1 MVNEHDDRDEYFWAP
16 GTVALEDVHRT
27 SDQLVLVPA
36 PSADPNDPLNWSNAR
51 KILNYT
57 LVSFFVLWTFVQLDI
72 GFTAWGPMEEEL
84 GFSVD
89 ILNAG
94 AAVNYGGLAIGCFFF
109 IPLVHK
115 YGRRPMYLFSTALQ
129 LASCIWQ
136 AQTFSVGSF
145 IGANLISGL
154 GGAISE
160 VIAQIT
166 VADMFFVHQHA
177 TMNEWFVIFQSAG
190 AFLGPVAS
198 GYIVDSQGWRWIWWW
213 CVIFFAITLI
223 CVIFLFE
230 ESKFVPVLNGQSL
243 VSTTPAQAIDISED
257 SKAKST
263 IDHETTTE
271 QTPASRVGTNL
282 EIKPKTYFERMALV
296 TPTNESL
303 LPHFWQPIE
312 TLFTFP
318 AVTYAAIT
326 YGSTLAWFA
335 MMTSLQ
341 ATYMLMP
348 PYNFN
353 AIGIGLMNLAPFVGA
368 VLGFPVGGY
377 LSDKSIL
384 WLSKK
389 NGGIYEPEQ
398 RLWLAL
404 PSVVFGPASILL
416 FGLGLAYGVHWS
428 CLAIGFGVFGFTIS
442 SVSGVSLSYLMDS
455 YQDIIGD
462 ALVGVIFMRNIIS
475 VIILF
480 VITPWVNGMGMRN
493 LHILAAVVAFFL
505 YLIPVPLLIWGKK
518 ARIATAARYRKM
530 SANQIG
536 RRTV

>member
-1 MVNEHDDRDEYFWAP
+1 
-16 GTVALEDVHRT
+16 
-27 SDQLVLVPA
+27 
-36 PSADPNDPLNWSNAR
+36 
-51 KILNYT
+51 
-57 LVSFFVLWTFVQLDI
+57 
-72 GFTAWGPMEEEL
+72 MEEEL

-115 YGRRPMYLFSTALQ
+115 YGRRPIYLFSTVLQ
-129 LASCIWQ
+129 LASCVWQ
-136 AQTFSVGSF
+136 AQTYSVGSY

-166 VADMFFVHQHA
+166 VADLFFVHQHA

-198 GYIVDSQGWRWIWWW
+198 GYIVISQGWRWMWWW
-213 CVIFFAITLI
+213 CVIFFALTTL

-230 ESKFVPVLNGQSL
+230 ESKFVPILNGQS
-243 VSTTPAQAIDISED
+243 VIPATPALATELSED
-257 SKAKST
+257 TMDKKR
-263 IDHETTTE
+263 IPTE
-271 QTPASRVGTNL
+271 QAVTSRVATNL
-282 EIKPKTYFERMALV
+282 EIKPKTYFQRMALV
-296 TPTNESL
+296 TPTEESL

-348 PYNFN
+348 PYNFD
-353 AIGIGLMNLAPFVGA
+353 AIGIGLMNVAPFVGA
-368 VLGFPVGGY
+368 VLGFPCGGY

-404 PSVVFGPASILL
+404 PAVVLGPACILM
-416 FGLGLAYGVHWS
+416 FGLGLAYVCPSYFPKIMYPTNLFQGVHWS
-428 CLAIGFGVFGFTIS
+428 CLAVGFGVFGFTLS
-442 SVSGVSLSYLMDS
+442 SISGVSLSYLMDC
-455 YQDIIGD
+455 YQDVSSI
-462 ALVGVIFMRNIIS
+462 
-475 VIILF
+475 
-480 VITPWVNGMGMRN
+480 
-493 LHILAAVVAFFL
+493 FL
-505 YLIPVPLLIWGKK
+505 YIHFMYFHVL
-518 ARIATAARYRKM
+518 
-530 SANQIG
+530 
-536 RRTV
+536 TVL